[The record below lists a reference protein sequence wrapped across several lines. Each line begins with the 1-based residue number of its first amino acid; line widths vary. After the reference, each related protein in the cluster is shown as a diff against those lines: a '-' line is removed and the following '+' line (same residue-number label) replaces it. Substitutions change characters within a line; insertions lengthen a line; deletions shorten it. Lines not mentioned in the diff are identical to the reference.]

1 MLLLCVCRV
10 HITLEIQAPSQTFRS
25 YCNTN
30 KCNTMPS
37 PWTDC
42 KTLWRFLTELHYY
55 TYTDEIIIYTLSTRP
70 DRYSSHSFYLLK
82 KPPKPT
88 TNQKPTTYVFFTMWK
103 YKYFC
108 TSSSHCFFQKTIF
121 SLGKYNYICQLLF
134 PTTTNQ
140 QCCSSFPKYS
150 YRGSLLQK
158 ENSAQAVKRTLTW

>member
-1 MLLLCVCRV
+1 MLLLCVCRA

-70 DRYSSHSFYLLK
+70 DRYSSHSFYVK
-82 KPPKPT
+82 KT
-88 TNQKPTTYVFFTMWK
+88 
-103 YKYFC
+103 
-108 TSSSHCFFQKTIF
+108 QKTHNKPKTHHLRFLYDVKVQIF
-121 SLGKYNYICQLLF
+121 LYLFKSLFFSKNYFFFRKVQLYLS
-134 PTTTNQ
+134 TSLSHHNQ
-140 QCCSSFPKYS
+140 STMLLVLPKI
-150 YRGSLLQK
+150 
-158 ENSAQAVKRTLTW
+158 